1 MEIPDDPDVDRS
13 QFLSLHQTYPSA
25 LTDADGHTYLFRVVA
40 VDPTHTPTEVASHRE
55 QVIEDLK
62 LQRAF
67 DAAVAQAERLAEDSR
82 DAGLAPAWREAEA
95 LQEQA
100 TRASLLTPVAF
111 PREGYPTLSSVSF
124 KAFLTDIGP
133 VGEPFVEAC
142 FGLGELET
150 DGPRITTIEMRDVG
164 DPMVVVAQWIS
175 TQPVYKDTFLIRRV
189 GIAQRIRFQRQQRLA
204 EDWLDSANIR
214 ARAGFEVPQG

>member
-1 MEIPDDPDVDRS
+1 M
-13 QFLSLHQTYPSA
+13 
-25 LTDADGHTYLFRVVA
+25 
-40 VDPTHTPTEVASHRE
+40 
-55 QVIEDLK
+55 
-62 LQRAF
+62 
-67 DAAVAQAERLAEDSR
+67 
-82 DAGLAPAWREAEA
+82 
-95 LQEQA
+95 
-100 TRASLLTPVAF
+100 
-111 PREGYPTLSSVSF
+111 
-124 KAFLTDIGP
+124 
-133 VGEPFVEAC
+133 EAC

-214 ARAGFEVPQG
+214 ARAGFDVPQG